1 MSALLD
7 QVKEA
12 NEKNRR
18 NVHLAMEE
26 FNVKLAQE
34 ANGYPMS
41 VTRYQDRY
49 IALENG
55 EAEIVENAS

>member
-1 MSALLD
+1 MSALLE
-7 QVKEA
+7 QIEQA

-26 FNVKLAQE
+26 FSKKLAQE
-34 ANGYPMS
+34 ANGIPMS

-49 IALENG
+49 VALANG
-55 EAEIVENAS
+55 EAEIIKNAG